1 MKKILDLI
9 KYLFKDADFVM
20 VFIIFCV
27 VFANVIFAC
36 TLETCV
42 SCNSNKTP
50 VEESTN
56 IDSIKG
62 VNTNIEKQITNLDS
76 IKNEL
81 HNKIDSLDDNAT
93 IELFKKLLSD

>member
-9 KYLFKDADFVM
+9 KYLFKDADNVR
-20 VFIIFCV
+20 VFILCV
-27 VFANVIFAC
+27 VFIYAIFAFI
-36 TLETCV
+36 LEICV
-42 SCNSNKTP
+42 FCNSTETP

-62 VNTNIEKQITNLDS
+62 VNATIENQITNLNS

-81 HNKIDSLDDNAT
+81 HNKIDSIDDNAT
-93 IELFKKLLSD
+93 IELFKELLSD

>member
-20 VFIIFCV
+20 VFVIFCV

-36 TLETCV
+36 TLETCT
-42 SCNSNKTP
+42 SCNSTKTP
-50 VEESTN
+50 VEESTS

-62 VNTNIEKQITNLDS
+62 VNTTIEKQITNLDS

>member
-20 VFIIFCV
+20 VFVIFCV
-27 VFANVIFAC
+27 VFVNVIFAC

-50 VEESTN
+50 VEGSTN

-62 VNTNIEKQITNLDS
+62 INVTIEKQITNLDS

-93 IELFKKLLSD
+93 IKLFKELLSD

>member
-9 KYLFKDADFVM
+9 KHIFKDADTVM

-42 SCNSNKTP
+42 SCNRTETP

-56 IDSIKG
+56 VDSIKG
-62 VNTNIEKQITNLDS
+62 VNATIEKQITNLDS

-81 HNKIDSLDDNAT
+81 HNKIDSIDNDAT
-93 IELFKKLLSD
+93 IKLFKELLSD

>member
-20 VFIIFCV
+20 VFVIFCV

-42 SCNSNKTP
+42 SCNRIETP

-62 VNTNIEKQITNLDS
+62 VSTTIEKQITNLDS

-93 IELFKKLLSD
+93 VELFKKLLSD